1 MPYLKKINVL
11 TRHDPLKPVL
21 NQYIKEIKY
30 LKFYI
35 LAVALVVILSY
46 SVYIFFSVETVSN
59 LGAEDHFFEW
69 LTPIFFWI
77 ASAIFFLTFLK
88 TKNLFFLILAIVMFI
103 GAGEEISWGQ
113 RIFGFKTPE
122 SINKINVQH
131 EFTFHNIAI
140 FQGVDSQGKPKYGLS
155 RLLEINFLFRF
166 CTMLCGIVLP
176 FCVYHIK
183 FISRLTMKIRV
194 PIPPIAIGLFFFISW
209 VTYWGLHSFILPK
222 DSPQAYISAAGEIY
236 ECIASFILLTIS
248 LYFYNNY
255 KIVTIGKDIKQII

>member
-1 MPYLKKINVL
+1 MPDIKKINVL
-11 TRHDPLKPVL
+11 TRPGPLKL
-21 NQYIKEIKY
+21 ILHQYIKEIKY

-122 SINKINVQH
+122 SIDKINVQH
-131 EFTFHNIAI
+131 EFTFHNIKI

-155 RLLEINFLFRF
+155 RLLEINFLFRL

-176 FCVYHIK
+176 FCVYQIK
-183 FISRLTMKIRV
+183 FISRLTIKIRV
-194 PIPPIAIGLFFFISW
+194 PIPPISIGLFFFISW
-209 VTYWGLHSFILPK
+209 VIYWALHSFILPK
-222 DSPQAYISAAGEIY
+222 DSPQPYINAAGEIY

>member
-1 MPYLKKINVL
+1 MFNLKEINIL
-11 TRHDPLKPVL
+11 TKPLCLKPSL
-21 NQYIKEIKY
+21 NQYIKEIEY

-77 ASAIFFLTFLK
+77 ACVIFFLTFLK
-88 TKNLFFLILAIVMFI
+88 TKNPFFLILAMVMFI

-131 EFTFHNIAI
+131 EFTFHNIKI
-140 FQGVDSQGKPKYGLS
+140 FHGVNSQGKPNYGVS
-155 RLLEINFLFRF
+155 RLLEINFLFRLF
-166 CTMLCGIVLP
+166 TMLFGIVLP
-176 FCVYHIK
+176 FCAYHFK
-183 FISRLTMKIRV
+183 FISRLTMKIKV
-194 PIPPIAIGLFFFISW
+194 PIPPISIGLFFFISW
-209 VTYWGLHSFILPK
+209 ATYWVLHSAILPG
-222 DSPQAYISAAGEIY
+222 DSPQPYINAAGEIY
-236 ECIASFILLTIS
+236 ECIASFILLMIS
-248 LYFYNNY
+248 LYFYNNH
-255 KIVTIGKDIKQII
+255 KTVKIGKDIKQII